1 MNVKIKS
8 SLCILLCFIFFNSC
22 SSSKVNNSSGSVVD
36 VVESPAADVQ
46 YKPVIET
53 NTESTVEK
61 EVTDNVYK
69 KKIKTSQINLHLG
82 PGLYNTFSYV
92 GFLKG
97 LEKNRIKVT
106 SISGMEMGA
115 LMAALYAKHK
125 KSSLVEWELFK
136 LLQGMGAETK
146 VYSEK
151 WRNSLKNLIQSNFAR
166 IDFNQL
172 DIELKIP
179 VWEKNHFVWVEE
191 GSVEAALIQS
201 LHLNQAEMPSE
212 VNYSSLNFQDLKND
226 EEVLVVVDV
235 LTQNQ
240 MSLNQ
245 EESFKNII
253 KGLTRINSVSKKAA
267 DIYFSLK
274 FNASELD
281 NGNSWQKNNPI
292 ANTSG
297 SSVARKLNQLDQTKS
312 HP

>member
-8 SLCILLCFIFFNSC
+8 SALLLICFFLFHSC
-22 SSSKVNNSSGSVVD
+22 SSSKLNNSSGSIVDIVDSPAVD
-36 VVESPAADVQ
+36 VQS
-46 YKPVIET
+46 KPIIET
-53 NTESTVEK
+53 NTETSVEK

-69 KKIKTSQINLHLG
+69 KKSKTSQISLHLG

-106 SISGMEMGA
+106 SISGLEMGA

-151 WRNSLKNLIQSNFAR
+151 WRSSLKNLIQSNFAR
-166 IDFNQL
+166 VDFNQL

-179 VWEKNHFVWVEE
+179 VWEKNHFIWLEE
-191 GSVEAALIQS
+191 GNVEAALMQS
-201 LHLNQAEMPSE
+201 LHLNQNEMPADL
-212 VNYSSLNFQDLKND
+212 NYSTLNFQDLKND
-226 EEVLVVVDV
+226 EQILVVLDV

-240 MSLNQ
+240 QSLNQ
-245 EESFKNII
+245 DDSFKTMI
-253 KGLTRINSVSKKAA
+253 KGLTRSHSASKKAA

-281 NGNSWQKNNPI
+281 NGNSWQKNNPVAI
-292 ANTSG
+292 TSG